1 MAAEDPPEAPMTTR
15 RTRRALGFAAA
26 LLVALV
32 AAPAALAKEGVE
44 VRLAA
49 PISPDAEPGD
59 TVRLFFLATALTDDG
74 EHPLPGT
81 SVFLRLYG
89 PTGATTEAE
98 GVEQRDA
105 GTYKVL
111 IEIPAGGAA
120 RAEFGIHGSSS
131 NGPAD
136 VVWPYDGV
144 LVAATIPEPVDPTLF
159 QVPNQPGYQPAVAGN
174 GTGPTLATGGSTT
187 SATTQAAPIP
197 VDPQAIGLG
206 ALVLGGLAAAA
217 FVGLR
222 HRRRDQPA
230 AI

>member
-1 MAAEDPPEAPMTTR
+1 
-15 RTRRALGFAAA
+15 
-26 LLVALV
+26 
-32 AAPAALAKEGVE
+32 
-44 VRLAA
+44 
-49 PISPDAEPGD
+49 
-59 TVRLFFLATALTDDG
+59 
-74 EHPLPGT
+74 
-81 SVFLRLYG
+81 
-89 PTGATTEAE
+89 
-98 GVEQRDA
+98 A

-159 QVPNQPGYQPAVAGN
+159 QVPNQPGYRPAVAGN
-174 GTGPTLATGGSTT
+174 GTGPTPATDGSTAPA
-187 SATTQAAPIP
+187 ATQPAPLTI
-197 VDPQAIGLG
+197 DPRLGLG
-206 ALVLGGLAAAA
+206 ALLLGGLAAAA